1 MFSMKTR
8 TTAGLLAAAAALS
21 SIGSI
26 GAAGASAAAPAKTKL
41 SIHTQN
47 GDFSGAVNSKKR
59 KCMNNR
65 EVIVF
70 RQLGAHRNPSVDQ
83 EVASDTSSL
92 QNGVGHWET
101 GNTGL
106 RDGKRYYAHTSASP
120 GCKAATSGTVTTVL
134 DPEF

>member
-1 MFSMKTR
+1 MFTMKSR
-8 TTAGLLAAAAALS
+8 ATAAVLAAAAALVPL
-21 SIGSI
+21 GSI
-26 GAAGASAAAPAKTKL
+26 GVAGAQASAPAKTKL

-47 GDFSGAVNSKKR
+47 GDFSGAVKSKKR

-65 EVIVF
+65 EVHVF
-70 RQLGAHRNPSVDQ
+70 RQAGAHRNPSVDE
-83 EVASDTSSL
+83 EVASDTSSI

-106 RDGKRYYAHTSASP
+106 RDGKRYYAYTAAKP
-120 GCKAATSGTVTTVL
+120 GCKAALSGTVTTVL